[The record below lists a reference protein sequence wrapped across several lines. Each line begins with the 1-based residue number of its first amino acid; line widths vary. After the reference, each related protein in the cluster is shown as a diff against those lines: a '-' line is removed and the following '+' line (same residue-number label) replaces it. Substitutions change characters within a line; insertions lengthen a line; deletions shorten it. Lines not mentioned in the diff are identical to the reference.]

1 MEDLNT
7 AYKFS
12 KNMVVSSGLSEA
24 NIKYINN
31 TLSQER
37 EKLLAEINV
46 IKII

>member
-1 MEDLNT
+1 
-7 AYKFS
+7 
-12 KNMVVSSGLSEA
+12 MVVSSGLSEA